1 MNCDIVSPSWIRL
14 FANSGSN
21 LLISIPGVYLSGRSA
36 YVVIKHLKY
45 FKSSEA
51 SNRSRGPVSTN
62 ASYGSKEPILE
73 NQVQIQIEHPPIRHL
88 DPSYKRRSDDLL
100 SVVDIYKQITNLD
113 PSYQRS
119 DEDFSNNSNII
130 EKNNPVHKIQGTL
143 LAPPPRSH
151 TPRLLVNMALSST
164 GHTEVNHHYEM
175 TKAAAIRI
183 VLFASLFALIN
194 LFASTGAV
202 MNILKGHPIP
212 TGVTITDWVGGSQ
225 GILIFLIFGLP
236 NS

>member
-1 MNCDIVSPSWIRL
+1 NIVSPSWIRL
-14 FANSGSN
+14 LANSGSN

-62 ASYGSKEPILE
+62 ESYGSKEPLLE
-73 NQVQIQIEHPPIRHL
+73 NQVQIQIEHSPIRL
-88 DPSYKRRSDDLL
+88 LEPSYKRRSDDLL
-100 SVVDIYKQITNLD
+100 SVVDIYQQMTNLD
-113 PSYQRS
+113 PRS
-119 DEDFSNNSNII
+119 NEDLSNNSNSV
-130 EKNNPVHKIQGTL
+130 EKNNPVQDTF
-143 LAPPPRSH
+143 LASPPRPR

-183 VLFASLFALIN
+183 VLFSCSFALIN

-202 MNILKGHPIP
+202 VNILKGHPFP
-212 TGVTITDWVGGSQ
+212 TGVTITDWVGGFQ
-225 GILIFLIFGLP
+225 GILLFLIFGLP